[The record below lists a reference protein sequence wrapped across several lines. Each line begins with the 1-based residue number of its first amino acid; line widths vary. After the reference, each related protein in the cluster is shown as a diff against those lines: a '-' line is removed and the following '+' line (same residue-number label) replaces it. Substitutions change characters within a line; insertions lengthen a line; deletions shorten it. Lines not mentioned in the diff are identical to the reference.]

1 MSHVLP
7 DVLQKNLKV
16 VFCGTA
22 AGDVS
27 AQVGAYYAGP
37 GNRFWET
44 LFAVGFT
51 PIHLEARQFRE
62 VTKYGIGLTD
72 LAKHTS
78 GADKI
83 LKSTDFGSEALREK
97 ILMYQPRWL
106 AFTSKRTA
114 KEFYGVKQID
124 YGEQAEMI
132 GETRVFVLT
141 SPSGAARG
149 FWDERVWL
157 ALAERVNHTD

>member
-7 DVLQKNLKV
+7 DVLRDGLKV

-44 LFAVGFT
+44 LFAIGLT
-51 PIHLEARQFRE
+51 PVRLEAVQFRE
-62 VTKYGIGLTD
+62 VVRYDIGLTD
-72 LAKHTS
+72 LAKTTS

-83 LKSTDFGSEALREK
+83 LKSADFSADDLREK
-97 ILMYQPRWL
+97 MLNYQPRWL
-106 AFTSKRTA
+106 AFTSKRAA
-114 KEFYGVKQID
+114 KEYFGVKTVN
-124 YGEQAEMI
+124 YGEQSQKI

-149 FWDERVWL
+149 YWDVSVWQ
-157 ALAERVNHTD
+157 ALAERVNR